1 MTLTIAMSGASDRG
15 RVRTQNEDH
24 FLTNAAEGILI
35 VADGLGGRPS
45 GEVASELAA
54 RAAHTLLT
62 SRTWREGRGDAMADA
77 VEAANLAVAS
87 SAKAHEEH
95 AGMGTTLT
103 VLAVDPETG
112 AFVIGHVGDSRA
124 YRMRSGV
131 LEQLTRDH
139 TVAQELLD
147 AGQLANPDIS
157 QHPFR
162 HLLNRAVGT
171 ESEVEAE
178 IIDGSAEP
186 GDLYLLCTDGL
197 VGVVDDET
205 LAATLVGATAGTLE
219 SLADKLIGLAN
230 GHGGPDNI
238 TVGFLAVS

>member
-1 MTLTIAMSGASDRG
+1 MTLTLTMHGASDRG
-15 RVRTQNEDH
+15 QVRSQNEDH
-24 FLTNAAEGILI
+24 FLTNAAEGVLI

-62 SRTWREGRGDAMADA
+62 SRTWRDGRGDAMADA
-77 VEAANLAVAS
+77 VEAANIEVAS
-87 SAKAHEEH
+87 AAKAHEEH
-95 AGMGTTLT
+95 HGMGTTLT
-103 VLAVDPETG
+103 VLAVDPETC

-124 YRMRSGV
+124 YRLRSGV

-139 TVAQELLD
+139 TVAQDLLD
-147 AGQLANPDIS
+147 AGQLTNPDIS

-162 HLLNRAVGT
+162 HLLSRAVGT
-171 ESEVEAE
+171 ESELEAE
-178 IIDGSAEP
+178 IINGSAEP

-205 LAATLVGATAGTLE
+205 VATTLVGATSGTLE
-219 SLADKLIGLAN
+219 SMADKLIGQAN
-230 GHGGPDNI
+230 ERGGPDNI

>member
-1 MTLTIAMSGASDRG
+1 
-15 RVRTQNEDH
+15 
-24 FLTNAAEGILI
+24 
-35 VADGLGGRPS
+35 
-45 GEVASELAA
+45 
-54 RAAHTLLT
+54 
-62 SRTWREGRGDAMADA
+62 MADA
-77 VEAANLAVAS
+77 VEAANFDVAS
-87 SAKAHEEH
+87 MAEAHEEH

-124 YRMRSGV
+124 YRLRSAV

-139 TVAQELLD
+139 TVAQDLLD
-147 AGQLANPDIS
+147 AGQLTNPDIS

-178 IIDGSAEP
+178 IIKGSAEP

-197 VGVVDDET
+197 VGVLDDGT
-205 LAATLVGATAGTLE
+205 LAATLVGAALAFTLMHY
-219 SLADKLIGLAN
+219 KLISRGVSDPWAPLLWIA
-230 GHGGPDNI
+230 
-238 TVGFLAVS
+238 VAMGFLQWMVAVSALNSTIRCTAA

>member
-1 MTLTIAMSGASDRG
+1 MTLTLSMNGASDRG
-15 RVRTQNEDH
+15 QVRSQNEDH
-24 FLTNAAEGILI
+24 FITNAAEGILI

-54 RAAHTLLT
+54 KAAYTLLI
-62 SRTWREGRGDAMADA
+62 SKSWSNGRGDAMADA
-77 VEAANLAVAS
+77 VEAANLEVA
-87 SAKAHEEH
+87 ATAQAHEEH

-103 VLAVDPETG
+103 VLAVNPETG
-112 AFVIGHVGDSRA
+112 ALVIGHVGDSRA
-124 YRMRSGV
+124 YRLRSGA

-139 TVAQELLD
+139 TVAQDLLD

-178 IIDGSAEP
+178 IISGSAES

-205 LAATLVGATAGTLE
+205 VAATLVGATAATLE
-219 SLADKLIGLAN
+219 SVAEKLIGLAN
-230 GHGGPDNI
+230 EKGGPDNI